1 MDHVNT
7 LPRRSWIERVSLAL
21 AVILL
26 GIGLLSTLGW
36 FLHLDRLVEPIE
48 HKAPIMFNEG
58 LCILAIGA
66 ALLGRELKAPKAAW
80 AALGAAVVGAMTAIE
95 GITGIDLKIDELFAR
110 DILLVDTVQPGRG
123 SVIAACCITTA
134 GIAVFWRISE
144 KRARERLF
152 AEAVSGSVLA
162 SVGFSTILGYAF
174 ELPAVYNW
182 GTNTALSVG
191 TATALL
197 VAGLA
202 LLVLAWR
209 ESLKD
214 EGGPPAWMPM
224 PFVIGSLTLSLI
236 FWIGLRDS
244 EMANMDAKTA
254 AAADQIATNI
264 KSAVDQQMNM
274 LDRMARNG
282 ADNPDTNLVAWQTDA
297 ASLFDDS
304 KELGCESI
312 SLIDVADSKLTTR
325 WVYPAQ
331 EGSVAVGFDHASEPR
346 RREAIE
352 TARAKNGPELTSL
365 PESVGKKKS
374 YGFVIY
380 SPIGRSGSP
389 SHYAAAEYIYAR
401 FFATIYKQMKLGPNY
416 ELIATVGRTEV
427 YRSALSDKPGRG
439 ILREKIYPNLF
450 DQRIR
455 LGLTPTDEL
464 LLSNK
469 RYLPE
474 MALVGG
480 LAITLLL
487 GFTLHL
493 ARRARAGQ
501 YLSDLSNKRL
511 VAENEERR
519 RIEARLKVSDERLRL
534 ALDSTQIGIFE
545 WNVPK
550 GHVYYSPG
558 LWGLLGYEHARMP
571 STLEVWQSLI
581 HPDDLAVYRKRT
593 ESQLNGIASFIDPEY
608 RVRARTGDW
617 RWVYMRSKSVLAGP
631 NGRPTR
637 IIGTVQDITTRRES
651 EQALRESQA
660 EARKLSLV
668 ASKTDNLVVIGS
680 ADGKIEW
687 VNSAFCR
694 VMEYTLEEVVGKDP
708 ATLLSGPDTDA
719 AQSDLIRDEIAK
731 GKGTNTEIIHYSKSG
746 RKYYLHLVVQVVRN
760 QAGQVENFIAIEND
774 ITSRVETENQLR
786 RAKAEADF
794 ASRAKSE
801 FLASMSHEIRTPMN
815 GVIGMTSILM
825 ETSLTAEQ
833 RDFVNTIRTSGEA
846 LLTIINDIL
855 DFSKIESGKMELEK
869 APFELALCVEEALDL
884 FAPTAAAKR
893 LEIGYHVEPDVPPW
907 IVGDVT
913 RLRQIIVNLVNNA
926 IKFTPTGSISIQ
938 VRRIPLDATVRATPA
953 GRMRLEI
960 TVQDTGIGIPPD
972 RIDRL
977 FKAFSQVDSSTT
989 RKYGGTGLGLAICQR
1004 LCQLMNGD
1012 IRVESTPG
1020 KGSTFTVAI
1029 MTDAAQRPAEIS
1041 APPFAGIDLKGCLA
1055 LCVEDN
1061 PITRARLRTL
1071 FDLLGATCAFANDSA
1086 SAAEMAPTLPSRPAI
1101 VILDLP
1107 EFESQRALDVVNEI
1121 KCPRLVLFRLGQTPP
1136 AAPGDGFPYATLS
1149 KPIKTLPFYQ
1159 ALALL
1164 GHRTGSGG
1172 IVVQARHEGRPIA
1185 EEIPLSVLLAE
1196 DNAVNQKV
1204 ALRFLERMGYNAD
1217 AVGNGLEAVNAFQN
1231 RSYDLVLMDLQMP
1244 EMDGLE
1250 ASRRIRRTLPA
1261 ERQPK
1266 IIALTANAMQGDR
1279 EICLDAGMDDYI
1291 SKPVKMHE
1299 IVAAIRRQFPK
1310 AKAAPTAAQ

>member
-21 AVILL
+21 AVILI
-26 GIGLLSTLGW
+26 GIGLVAVAGW
-36 FLHLDRLVEPIE
+36 FLHVDRLVQPIE

-58 LCILAIGA
+58 LCILALGIA
-66 ALLGRELKAPKAAW
+66 FMGRELRAGRAAW
-80 AALGAAVVGAMTAIE
+80 AGLVASVIGILTALETILGT
-95 GITGIDLKIDELFAR
+95 DFRIDELMVR
-110 DILLVDTVQPGRG
+110 DSLLIDTVQPGRG
-123 SVIAACCITTA
+123 SVIAACCITAA

-144 KRARERLF
+144 KRARDRLF

-162 SVGFSTILGYAF
+162 SVGFSTLLGYAF

-182 GTNTALSVG
+182 GTNTALSAF
-191 TATALL
+191 TAAALL
-197 VAGLA
+197 IAGLA

-224 PFVIGSLTLSLI
+224 PFVIGSLTLTLI

-244 EMANMDAKTA
+244 EMSNLDAKTA
-254 AAADQIATNI
+254 AVADQVATTI
-264 KSAVDQQMNM
+264 KSAVDQQLNL
-274 LDRMARNG
+274 LDRLARNG
-282 ADNPDTNLVAWQTDA
+282 ADNPDTNFAAWTIDVS
-297 ASLFDDS
+297 SLYDEAKD
-304 KELGCESI
+304 LGCESI
-312 SLIDVADSKLTTR
+312 SLVDVTGQGLTTR
-325 WVYPAQ
+325 WAYPVQDNA
-331 EGSVAVGFDHASEPR
+331 GLVGFNHASDPR
-346 RREAIE
+346 RREAVE
-352 TARAKNGPELTSL
+352 TARAKNGPELSSL
-365 PESVGKKKS
+365 TDGIGKKKNQ
-374 YGFVIY
+374 GFVIY
-380 SPIGRSGSP
+380 APIGRSGSP
-389 SHYAAAEYIYAR
+389 GHYAASEYIYAR
-401 FFATIYKQMKLGPNY
+401 FFSTLYKQLKLASSY
-416 ELIATVGRTEV
+416 SMVVTVGRMEV
-427 YRSALSDKPGRG
+427 YRSALT
-439 ILREKIYPNLF
+439 EKASKGPLQEKVYPNLF
-450 DQRIR
+450 DQRVR
-455 LGLTPTDEL
+455 LSLTPTDEL
-464 LLSNK
+464 LAADK

-474 MALVGG
+474 MALIGG

-493 ARRARAGQ
+493 ARRARSGQ

-581 HPDDLAVYRKRT
+581 HPDDLPVYRKRT
-593 ESQLNGIASFIDPEY
+593 ESQLNGVASFIDPEY
-608 RVRARTGDW
+608 RVRARNGDW

-668 ASKTDNLVVIGS
+668 ASKTDNLVIIGS
-680 ADGKIEW
+680 AEGKIEW

-708 ATLLSGPDTDA
+708 GTLLSGPDTDA
-719 AQSDLIRDEIAK
+719 AQSELIRDEIAK

-746 RKYYLHLVVQVVRN
+746 RKYYLHLEVQVVRN

-825 ETSLTAEQ
+825 ETSLTSEQ

-926 IKFTPTGSISIQ
+926 IKFTPAGSISIQ
-938 VRRIPLDATVRATPA
+938 VRRIPLDVSVRATPA

-960 TVQDTGIGIPPD
+960 TVQDTGIGIPQD

-1029 MTDAAQRPAEIS
+1029 MTDAAQRPTEVS
-1041 APPFAGIDLKGCLA
+1041 APPFLGLDLKGCLA
-1055 LCVEDN
+1055 LCIEDN

-1071 FDLLGATCAFANDSA
+1071 FDSLGAASVFANDSE
-1086 SAAEMAPTLPSRPAI
+1086 SALEMAPTLPTRPS
-1101 VILDLP
+1101 VVVLDLP
-1107 EFESQRALDVVNEI
+1107 EFESQRALDLAAEI
-1121 KCPRLVLFRLGQTPP
+1121 KCPRLALFRLGQTPP
-1136 AAPGDGFPYATLS
+1136 PAPQDGYPYATLS
-1149 KPIKTLPFYQ
+1149 KPIKTVSFYQ
-1159 ALALL
+1159 ALGLL
-1164 GHRTGSGG
+1164 GNRSGSGG
-1172 IVVQARHEGRPIA
+1172 IVVQARHEDRPIA
-1185 EEIPLSVLLAE
+1185 EEIPLTVLLAE

-1261 ERQPK
+1261 DRQPK
-1266 IIALTANAMQGDR
+1266 IIALTANAMHGDR

-1291 SKPVKMHE
+1291 SKPVKLHE

-1310 AKAAPTAAQ
+1310 TKVAPTVSG